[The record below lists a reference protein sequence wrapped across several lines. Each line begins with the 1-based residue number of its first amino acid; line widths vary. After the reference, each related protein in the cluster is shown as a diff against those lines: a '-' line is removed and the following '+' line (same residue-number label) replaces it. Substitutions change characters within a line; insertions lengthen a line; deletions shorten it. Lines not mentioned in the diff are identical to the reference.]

1 MNARALRCLYGA
13 SPAER
18 MDRIQSGLQRATE
31 QLQRLN
37 LGKSGSAD
45 RVEQLAGLIH
55 ATERE
60 VRSLLTYDNAG
71 GRNA

>member
-1 MNARALRCLYGA
+1 MNARALRCLYSA

-18 MDRIQSGLQRATE
+18 MDRIQSGLQRATQ
-31 QLQRLN
+31 QLLQLD
-37 LGKSGSAD
+37 LGTSGSAD